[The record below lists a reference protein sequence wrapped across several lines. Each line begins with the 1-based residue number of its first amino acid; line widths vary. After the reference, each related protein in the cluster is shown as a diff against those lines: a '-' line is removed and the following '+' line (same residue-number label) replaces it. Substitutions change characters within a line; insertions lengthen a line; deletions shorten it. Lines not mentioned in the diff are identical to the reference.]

1 MVGTLTAMS
10 NLDRR
15 TPRSVREKRAYRLVQ
30 AGSVSGIA
38 GVVTLV
44 LAIVGVM
51 SAARPSLLL
60 ILAALCA
67 YGFMRTTGMR

>member
-1 MVGTLTAMS
+1 MS

-44 LAIVGVM
+44 LAIVGVT
-51 SAARPSLLL
+51 SAALPILLL
-60 ILAALCA
+60 IIAGLCA

>member
-1 MVGTLTAMS
+1 MS

-15 TPRSVREKRAYRLVQ
+15 TPRSVRERRAYRLVQ
-30 AGSVSGIA
+30 GGTVSGIA

-44 LAIVGVM
+44 LAIVGVT
-51 SAARPSLLL
+51 SAALPILLL
-60 ILAALCA
+60 IVAGLCA

>member
-1 MVGTLTAMS
+1 MS

-15 TPRSVREKRAYRLVQ
+15 TPRSVRERRAYRLVQ
-30 AGSVSGIA
+30 VGSASGLA

-51 SAARPSLLL
+51 GAGLPILLL
-60 ILAALCA
+60 IVAALCA
-67 YGFMRTTGMR
+67 YGFMRTTGVR

>member
-1 MVGTLTAMS
+1 MS

-15 TPRSVREKRAYRLVQ
+15 TPRSVREKRAYRFVQ
-30 AGSVSGIA
+30 VGAVSGAA

-44 LAIVGVM
+44 LWIVGVM
-51 SAARPSLLL
+51 GGGLPILLL
-60 ILAALCA
+60 IIAALCA

>member
-1 MVGTLTAMS
+1 MS

-15 TPRSVREKRAYRLVQ
+15 TPRSVRERRAYRLVQ

-38 GVVTLV
+38 GVVCLV
-44 LAIVGVM
+44 LSIVGFGLVG
-51 SAARPSLLL
+51 PTVILL
-60 ILAALCA
+60 IIAALCA